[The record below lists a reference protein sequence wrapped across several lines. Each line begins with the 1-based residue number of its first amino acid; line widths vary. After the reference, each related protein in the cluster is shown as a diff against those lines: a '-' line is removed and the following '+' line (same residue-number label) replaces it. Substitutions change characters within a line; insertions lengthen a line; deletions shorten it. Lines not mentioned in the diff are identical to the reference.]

1 MHRKLLVLVIGLLVP
16 LAMFCQESAP
26 TPAPA
31 QSDHQTGRV
40 PTSSVLTLDEVVRTA
55 LARSH
60 EVQSAGHDVAA
71 LRHTVPQAEAL
82 PDPNVTVGWMGNTA
96 PFSVMD
102 GDPSSYRS
110 VTAMQ
115 SIPYPG
121 KRKLQGEIAG
131 KDVAAAEAS
140 YEAVRRKVATEAE
153 TAFFDYFYY
162 DRALQITLKDKDLL
176 EKLSKISEARYRVGK
191 GLQQDV
197 LKSQMEISLLL
208 QKIIVLRQKRATS
221 QARLNTLMLRP
232 PDAELPPAADVTLA
246 DTSTNLD
253 SIYRLANVNDPGL
266 ERDQQLIKRSQA
278 AVALARRQYLPDLS
292 VGVMY
297 QQRPMMP
304 DMKGA
309 TFSINIP
316 IFYRNKQRQAVEQA
330 KEEVL
335 AAQQSREDRANELKF
350 QLKQAYLSAKAA
362 KDLANL
368 YTKAIIPQASLALE
382 SSMSGYEVGNADFL
396 TVLSNF
402 STLLNYESDYYRQV
416 ADYRTALAQIESVV
430 GVNLT
435 RSQDASQSDVK
446 VVTQ

>member
-1 MHRKLLVLVIGLLVP
+1 MHRKLLVLVIGLLLP
-16 LAMFCQESAP
+16 LAMYCQNGATAPAP
-26 TPAPA
+26 TQSVHQPA
-31 QSDHQTGRV
+31 TV
-40 PTSSVLTLDEVVRTA
+40 PTAGVLTLDEVVRTA

-60 EVQSAGHDVAA
+60 EVQSAAHTVAA

-82 PDPNVTVGWMGNTA
+82 PDPTVTVGWMGNTA

-110 VTAMQ
+110 ITAMQ

-140 YEAVRRKVATEAE
+140 YEAVRRKVAAE
-153 TAFFDYFYY
+153 VKDAYFDYFYY
-162 DRALQITLKDKDLL
+162 DHALQITLKDKDLL

-191 GLQQDV
+191 GQQQDV
-197 LKSQMEISLLL
+197 LKAQTEISLLL
-208 QKIIVLRQKRATS
+208 QKIIVLRQQRATA

-246 DTSTNLD
+246 DTST
-253 SIYRLANVNDPGL
+253 SIDRLYQLANANDPGL
-266 ERDQQLIKRSQA
+266 QRDQQLVERSQA
-278 AVALARRQYLPDLS
+278 SVALARKQYLPDLS

-309 TFSINIP
+309 TFTINIP
-316 IFYRNKQRQAVEQA
+316 IFYKNKQRQGVEQA
-330 KEEVL
+330 KEEVI
-335 AAQQSREDRANELKF
+335 AAQQSRADRANELKF
-350 QLKQAYLSAKAA
+350 QIRQAYLSAKAA
-362 KDLANL
+362 KDLAEL

-382 SSMSGYEVGNADFL
+382 SSMSAYEVGNADFL

-402 STLLNYESDYYRQV
+402 STVLNYESDYYRQV

-435 RSQDASQSDVK
+435 PSQDASQSDVK